1 MARPASEGDTTPA
14 EVPAAVGRAPAGR
27 VAPFWPLSPG
37 SASYPGSAL
46 LSETL
51 MPSTEKVV
59 GTSAN
64 GSAPVIPQ
72 SSDHYV
78 NGDAD
83 AHGAA
88 DVAVTLSR
96 TS

>member
-1 MARPASEGDTTPA
+1 
-14 EVPAAVGRAPAGR
+14 
-27 VAPFWPLSPG
+27 
-37 SASYPGSAL
+37 
-46 LSETL
+46 